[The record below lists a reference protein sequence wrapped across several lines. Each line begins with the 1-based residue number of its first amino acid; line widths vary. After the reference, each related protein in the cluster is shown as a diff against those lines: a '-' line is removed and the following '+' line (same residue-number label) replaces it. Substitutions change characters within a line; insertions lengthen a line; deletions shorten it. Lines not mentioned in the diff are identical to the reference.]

1 MQYPLAN
8 MHYLFHYYYA
18 GEPMYAQKRA
28 LALRRRGLTTLCW
41 SVTLVLA
48 GWNCSC
54 KAQAVD
60 CNRRRRGN
68 EALEMQ
74 ALIIVIIIAV
84 VVVAAVAGAAAA
96 RKRRDAMGALAAK
109 LGLHFNPQ
117 KDLSIPT
124 RYKFLDKLRAG
135 SNRYAFNILSGT
147 YRDHDITAFDYHYE
161 THSTDSKG
169 HHQTHHHY
177 FSFFILHLPAL
188 FPELAIGREGF
199 FSKVAQAFGYD
210 DIDFESHEFS
220 RKFCV
225 RSPDKKFAYDVC
237 NARMIEYLLAN
248 DDLTVEIE
256 NDSLALS
263 FGSRLSPDWIEPNLN
278 RLVEIRSLMPTYL
291 FSQR

>member
-18 GEPMYAQKRA
+18 GQPMYAQKRA

-41 SVTLVLA
+41 SVTLVFA
-48 GWNCSC
+48 GWNCPC
-54 KAQAVD
+54 KVQAVD
-60 CNRRRRGN
+60 CNRRRRGS
-68 EALEMQ
+68 ETLEMQ
-74 ALIIVIIIAV
+74 ALIIVITIAV
-84 VVVAAVAGAAAA
+84 LVVAAVAGAAAA

-109 LGLHFNPQ
+109 LGLHFDPQ
-117 KDLSIPT
+117 KDRSIAT

-135 SNRYAFNILSGT
+135 SNRYALNVLSGT
-147 YRDHDITAFDYHYE
+147 HRDHQITAFDYHYQ
-161 THSTDSKG
+161 THSTGSNG
-169 HHQTHHHY
+169 QMQTHDHY
-177 FSFFILHLPAL
+177 FSFFILHLPTS
-188 FPELAIGREGF
+188 FPELVIGKEGF

-210 DIDFESHEFS
+210 DVDFESHEFS

-248 DDLTVEIE
+248 DDLTIEIE